1 MITHDSSDSE
11 PNEIVQL
18 QEWIISCR
26 ISHSHSDK
34 LLKLLRC
41 RLLPILPMCEDTKI
55 FLQSTSAEYLLE
67 NMENFDNF
75 MRELYLGIA

>member
-11 PNEIVQL
+11 SDEMVQL
-18 QEWIISCR
+18 HEWIISCR
-26 ISHSHSDK
+26 IPHSHSDK
-34 LLKLLRC
+34 LLKIL
-41 RLLPILPMCEDTKI
+41 RLLPTLPMCGNTKI

-75 MRELYLGIA
+75 MREFIYFA